1 MTTTKP
7 KADTVNSPDIK
18 SNAASGSNTFLLK
31 KIAAIFP
38 KRRGAVLKRIY
49 AGLNSDSVSPSASRI
64 HNQGMFTPHGI
75 SDLKLSP
82 GEIMTL
88 IDSPLTS
95 EKDRKDLI
103 TYMKSIETTNDMKTT
118 EDTGITYASSKDQ
131 EPPPK
136 EHYFYAYKYKPAGL
150 WFTTTLYSTP
160 EEAHDALLEKN
171 PARKKLC
178 CIVI

>member
-1 MTTTKP
+1 M
-7 KADTVNSPDIK
+7 VNSHDIN
-18 SNAASGSNTFLLK
+18 SSAQSGASISLLK

-38 KRRGAVLKRIY
+38 KKRGAVLRRIY
-49 AGLNSDSVSPSASRI
+49 AGLNSDFASLNKQKI
-64 HNQGMFTPHGI
+64 QIQGMFTPHGI

-82 GEIMTL
+82 GEITTL

-103 TYMKSIETTNDMKTT
+103 TFMKNTETANDMSATSNN
-118 EDTGITYASSKDQ
+118 EEITYASSKDQ

-136 EHYFYAYKYKPAGL
+136 EHYFYAYKYKPSGL

>member
-18 SNAASGSNTFLLK
+18 SNAASGSNTSLLK
-31 KIAAIFP
+31 KIRDIFP
-38 KRRGAVLKRIY
+38 KKRGAVLKRIY
-49 AGLNSDSVSPSASRI
+49 AGLNSGSVSPSASRI

>member
-1 MTTTKP
+1 M
-7 KADTVNSPDIK
+7 NSPDINL
-18 SNAASGSNTFLLK
+18 NAASGASISLLK
-31 KIAAIFP
+31 KMLAIFP

-49 AGLNSDSVSPSASRI
+49 AGLNSGSVSPSASRI
-64 HNQGMFTPHGI
+64 RNQGMFMPHGI

-103 TYMKSIETTNDMKTT
+103 TYMKSIETTNDMSAT

-136 EHYFYAYKYKPAGL
+136 EHYFYAYKYKPTGL